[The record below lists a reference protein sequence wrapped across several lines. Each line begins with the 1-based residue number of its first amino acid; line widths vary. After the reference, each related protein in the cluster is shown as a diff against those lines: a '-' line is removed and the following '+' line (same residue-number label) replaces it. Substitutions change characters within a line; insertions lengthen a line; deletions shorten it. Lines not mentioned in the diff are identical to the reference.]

1 MSADQLLEALRA
13 LRQTHRDADYWPRLC
28 ACLAALCRAGGAVVV
43 QQRPQDSWT
52 PVASV
57 PVDPPWVTS
66 IPSWIQAL
74 EGRAQSQGHA
84 YQPDEKHGFVCAVR
98 LLDPVCPTLVILLI
112 PATERAHLNELMLRA
127 QLVAD
132 LPRNTTEFSGQ
143 ILPATPN
150 TDEND
155 FMGLLDVVAKVMQES
170 SFGAAGL
177 TLVNGVVTQGQ
188 LGEVAWGWRGE
199 SGYVKLQAVSHLDRF
214 ERNMDNVS
222 LLELAMEESIDQG
235 QDIALPPPD
244 QNAAICLAHQR
255 LQRTVGMSYIV
266 TLHLSLAD
274 SEEKAA
280 LTLMRSNQ
288 PFTASEINAI
298 SVAMH
303 LLLPWLALSRR
314 DSMPWWER
322 YRDQARSRFR
332 DWMSP
337 ERPVKKVLIG
347 LASLVFL
354 FLLFGV
360 WPHRIEAGAEL
371 VTDSTQIISSPFDG
385 YLATVH
391 VTLGET
397 VRQDQPLATL
407 DVRDLTL
414 QIADFQ
420 SEWARFVVEADRA
433 RAQSQAADTQIALA
447 RADQAKAKLDR
458 AVFQKRQSTLVAPFE
473 GVVVEGERKELTGMP
488 VRQGDQVFKLARI
501 EGLYAQLSVS
511 ERDVSY
517 IVSQARGRIRL
528 LSAPDQPIP
537 FEVDTLV
544 PAAQARGDAGNQF
557 LLKVKLLQAPAAWW
571 RPGMSGLALIEA
583 GDRNI
588 LWLLTHRI
596 VEAIR
601 LRLWW

>member
-1 MSADQLLEALRA
+1 
-13 LRQTHRDADYWPRLC
+13 
-28 ACLAALCRAGGAVVV
+28 
-43 QQRPQDSWT
+43 
-52 PVASV
+52 
-57 PVDPPWVTS
+57 
-66 IPSWIQAL
+66 
-74 EGRAQSQGHA
+74 
-84 YQPDEKHGFVCAVR
+84 
-98 LLDPVCPTLVILLI
+98 
-112 PATERAHLNELMLRA
+112 
-127 QLVAD
+127 
-132 LPRNTTEFSGQ
+132 
-143 ILPATPN
+143 
-150 TDEND
+150 
-155 FMGLLDVVAKVMQES
+155 
-170 SFGAAGL
+170 
-177 TLVNGVVTQGQ
+177 
-188 LGEVAWGWRGE
+188 
-199 SGYVKLQAVSHLDRF
+199 
-214 ERNMDNVS
+214 
-222 LLELAMEESIDQG
+222 
-235 QDIALPPPD
+235 
-244 QNAAICLAHQR
+244 
-255 LQRTVGMSYIV
+255 MSYIV

-280 LTLMRSNQ
+280 LTLMRSSK

-322 YRDQARSRFR
+322 YLDQTRSRFR
-332 DWMSP
+332 EWMSP

-458 AVFQKRQSTLVAPFE
+458 AVFQKRQSSLVAPFE